1 MFPQLFKTTN
11 EEDENQDFSS
21 RGQFSKQWG
30 WYTSIYA
37 IADGD
42 LTKFDTVTKLNIL
55 QCLTYLTF
63 EKQKNEIEQQEINK
77 IRK

>member
-1 MFPQLFKTTN
+1 MYPQLFKRTD
-11 EEDENQDFSS
+11 EEDGDKDFSS
-21 RGQFSKQWG
+21 RGQFAKQWG

-42 LTKFDTVTKLNIL
+42 LTRFDSVTRLNVL

-63 EKQKNEIEQQEINK
+63 EKQKNEIEQQELNK

>member
-1 MFPQLFKTTN
+1 MYPQLFKSTDS
-11 EEDENQDFSS
+11 EDENKDFSS
-21 RGQFSKQWG
+21 RGQFAKQWG
-30 WYTSIYA
+30 WYNSIYA
-37 IADGD
+37 IANGD

-63 EKQKNEIEQQEINK
+63 EKQKNEIEQQELKK